1 MCDVLSTTAEQP
13 SGLRCKDRI
22 KPGGGHVSWERVPSV
37 GLDLAS
43 QTNKRDFFS
52 YGLKATTTVRPD
64 RNVKKL
70 LREQL
75 IRLCFG
81 GDRH

>member
-1 MCDVLSTTAEQP
+1 MCDVLSTTADQP

-22 KPGGGHVSWERVPSV
+22 KPGGGHVSWEHVPSV

-43 QTNKRDFFS
+43 QTHKRDFFS
-52 YGLKATTTVRPD
+52 YGLKATATVWRD
-64 RNVKKL
+64 RNVKKR
-70 LREQL
+70 LREKL
-75 IRLCFG
+75 IRLCSG